1 MKISFNWLKTY
12 FPTDLSPEEAAAVLT
27 DTGLEVEK
35 TERRDPSGGG
45 LDHVVTGHVLSILPH
60 PDADRLK
67 VTTVDAGESE
77 PLTIVCGAP
86 NVEPGQKV
94 PVAKIGAVLL
104 PESEKPLKIKKSKI
118 RGQVS
123 EGMIC
128 AEDELGIGTNHDGIM
143 VLPAD
148 TPVGIPMAEF
158 LKTDIDYI
166 FEIGLTPNRT
176 DAFGHYG
183 VARDLAARLS
193 HERKEELRAELP
205 EVPSFEYSG
214 SEAGRIH
221 ITIKDEDGC
230 GRYTGTE
237 IAEVKVGPSPEW
249 LAERLR
255 AVGLNP
261 INNVVDVTNFVMLE
275 TGQPLHAFDAD
286 KIKGGEILV
295 KTLPEGTAFT
305 TLEGTERKLSA
316 EDLMICDTEG
326 GLCIAGVLGGIDSGV
341 SNDTQNI
348 FLESA
353 WFNPV
358 RVRKTAKRHALNTD
372 ASFRFE
378 RGADPEGT
386 LYALK
391 RAAAL
396 IIEICGG
403 RQSAPVTDVLKKVP
417 KRALIDFS
425 LEKCN
430 ALCGTHMQQGE
441 VERILTSLDFRI
453 SGENGNYQL
462 TAPAYRADVTRPADV
477 YEEVLRIYGFN
488 AVPVPER
495 MSFSVSLP
503 EKPDRG
509 EVIATLA
516 SALAGRGL
524 SEMMANGLTRSD
536 RMISVAG
543 ADTEAELVAM
553 LNPLSR
559 ELDVLRPHLINSVL
573 EATTYNLNRQAERV
587 QLFEI
592 GTVYKRAEK
601 GYAEDLRICIGLCG
615 PRFSENWNNPE
626 GAFDISDLRGHVAAV
641 FNVLGLGEG
650 LSFAS
655 GQHPFLESCIEIKT
669 GNRIAGH
676 AGTSGKKTMK
686 AYGLKK
692 PVLLAEISLGTLLA
706 KVKHAAVKQKPLP
719 KFPAVRRDFSLLLN
733 ADISF
738 SQVEEIAYAKGGK
751 LLREVGLFDVYE
763 GKSLPEGKK
772 SYAVSF
778 ILQDNEKTLNDKI
791 VDKTMGAVQKA
802 LEEKLGAQLR

>member
-1 MKISFNWLKTY
+1 MKISYNWLKTY

-45 LDHVVTGHVLSILPH
+45 LDHVVTGHVLSVMPH

-67 VTTVDAGESE
+67 VTTVDVGRAE

-86 NVEPGQKV
+86 NIEAGQIV
-94 PVAKIGAVLL
+94 PVATIGAVLL
-104 PESEKPLKIKKSKI
+104 PNSDKPLKIKKSKI

-123 EGMIC
+123 EGMVC
-128 AEDELGIGTNHDGIM
+128 AEDELGIGTNHEGIM

-148 TPVGIPMAEF
+148 TPVGMPMGEF
-158 LKTDIDYI
+158 LKTEIDHV

-176 DAFGHYG
+176 DAFGHFG

-193 HERKEELRAELP
+193 HVQGKTLRAQLP
-205 EVPSFEYSG
+205 EVPDLDYSG
-214 SEAGRIH
+214 PESGHISIRIE
-221 ITIKDEDGC
+221 DEDGC
-230 GRYTGTE
+230 GRYIGTE
-237 IAEVKVGPSPEW
+237 IADVKVGPSPEW

-255 AVGLNP
+255 AAGLNP

-286 KIKGGEILV
+286 KIEGREIIV
-295 KTLPEGTAFT
+295 KTLPEGSPFT
-305 TLEGTERKLSA
+305 TLDGTERKLSA
-316 EDLMICDTEG
+316 EDLMICDAKG
-326 GLCIAGVLGGIDSGV
+326 GLCIAGVLGGSESGV
-341 SNDTQNI
+341 SNATQNI

-358 RVRKTAKRHALNTD
+358 RVRKTAKRHGLNTD

-378 RGADPEGT
+378 RGADPEGA

-391 RAAAL
+391 RSASL

-403 RQSAPVTDVLKKVP
+403 RQSAPITDELKEVP
-417 KRALIDFS
+417 TPSVIDFS

-430 ALCGTHMQQGE
+430 ALCGTNMKAEE
-441 VERILTSLDFRI
+441 VERILDALDFGI
-453 SGENGNYQL
+453 SGENGIYKL
-462 TAPAYRADVTRPADV
+462 TAPTYRVDVTRPADV

-488 AVPVPER
+488 AVPVPAR

-509 EVIATLA
+509 EVIAALA
-516 SALAGRGL
+516 TALAGRGL

-536 RMISVAG
+536 RMIAVSG
-543 ADTEAELVAM
+543 EDSEAELVAM

-559 ELDVLRPHLINSVL
+559 ELDVLRPHLMNSML
-573 EATTYNLNRQAERV
+573 EAAAYNLNRQAERL

-592 GTVYKRAEK
+592 GNVYKRDGE
-601 GYAEDLRICIGLCG
+601 GYTEDLRICIGLCG
-615 PRFSENWNNPE
+615 PRFSENWNNPD
-626 GAFDISDLRGHVAAV
+626 GLFDISDLRGHITAV
-641 FNVLGLGEG
+641 FDVLGTGSR
-650 LSFAS
+650 LSFAPGRHS
-655 GQHPFLESCIEIKT
+655 FTDSCLEIKYGAHT
-669 GNRIAGH
+669 VGH
-676 AGTSGKKTMK
+676 AGTATKRAMK

-692 PVLLAEISLGTLLA
+692 PVLAAEISLGFLLG
-706 KVKHAAVKQKPLP
+706 KVKHAAVKQNPLP

-733 ADISF
+733 ADIAF
-738 SQVEEIAYAKGGK
+738 SRVEEIAFAKGGK

-763 GKSLPEGKK
+763 GKNLPEGKK
-772 SYAVSF
+772 SYAVRF
-778 ILQDNEKTLNDKI
+778 VLRDDEKTLKDKI

-802 LEEKLGAQLR
+802 LEETLGAELR